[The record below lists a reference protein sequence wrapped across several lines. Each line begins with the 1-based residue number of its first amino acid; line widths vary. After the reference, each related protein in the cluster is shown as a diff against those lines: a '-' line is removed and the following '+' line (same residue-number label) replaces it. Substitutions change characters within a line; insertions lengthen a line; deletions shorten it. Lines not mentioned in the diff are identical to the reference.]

1 MLSTVEVA
9 GKRAGDATFLGQP
22 KGSFL
27 SRLYRGMGTVV
38 LLWNADRVHVNV
50 QLIKAASDA
59 HLWAEAFGFRS
70 RSSFRGRSRLPRKE
84 SSLSRKS
91 HLTNRSRGAAGVTF
105 TKVGGLLLHPTIK
118 AGPIKWVA
126 VK

>member
-1 MLSTVEVA
+1 MWYGRSRGQT
-9 GKRAGDATFLGQP
+9 RRDATFLGQP
-22 KGSFL
+22 KGLFYPAFTEAWERFSF
-27 SRLYRGMGTVV
+27 YGMPT
-38 LLWNADRVHVNV
+38 VHVNV

-59 HLWAEAFGFRS
+59 DLWAEAFGFRS

-84 SSLSRKS
+84 SSLSQKS
-91 HLTNRSRGAAGVTF
+91 HLANRSRGAAGVTF
-105 TKVGGLLLHPTIK
+105 TKVRGLLVRPTIE